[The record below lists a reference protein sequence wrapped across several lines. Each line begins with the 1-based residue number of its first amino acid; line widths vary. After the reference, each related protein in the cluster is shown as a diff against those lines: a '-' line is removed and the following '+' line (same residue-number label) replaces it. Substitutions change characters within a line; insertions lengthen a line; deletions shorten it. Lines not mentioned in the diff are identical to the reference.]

1 MQKSNFEF
9 LKGVN
14 DFLFAIARAA
24 ERNYPDDPNTTLV
37 KLRIFGEATAKHLA
51 KLLDIEVP
59 ENQHELLRE
68 LGKIP
73 FVDDSILNVFH
84 KLRKI
89 GNQAVH
95 EYHDDLQ
102 DAEMCLRFAFRLAV
116 WYYRLVTKNYDFPVP
131 QFVLPSSDSGEQ
143 FEQEVLSLKHELALA
158 RQSES
163 QAKEQSKA
171 ELDAQQAK
179 LTALNGY
186 ISVLESKQE
195 ETHEQSQARISAL
208 EAKLK
213 EQETELSK
221 KTEVERKAYKKQI
234 IEEAKSRPLNLSE
247 DETRYLIDNQLRKAG
262 WDADTKKLNFAN
274 GTRPQVGRNIAI
286 AEWPTGKDETGKTG
300 FADYV
305 LFVGLKPMGVIEAK
319 KNNKDVSAK
328 LTEAYRYSKYF
339 DNDFLR
345 SELQQAA
352 NGQDELDQVAE
363 ALPTYLPSWADSH
376 GSSTLKMQEFKIP
389 FCFSANGRGYKAAAK
404 TKSGIWYRDV
414 RHATN
419 MPKALPEWHRPEEL
433 VAKLESDDQL
443 TNNWFSRNADMS
455 DLGLRYYQEEAVQ
468 ASEQAIVNGQ
478 QDILLAMATGTGKTR
493 TAIALMYRLIQSQ
506 RFKRVLFLVDR
517 TSLGKQ
523 ALDSFE
529 DTNINGDTF
538 NSIFNVKGL
547 TDRFPEDS
555 TKIHVA
561 TVQSLVKRTLQ
572 SDEVMPVG
580 RYDCIIVDEAH
591 RGYILDKE
599 QTEGEEKFRSEQDF
613 ISSYRRIIDHFDAV
627 KIALTATPALH
638 TIDIFGGEQKKPV
651 YRYSYR
657 KAVIDGYLTDQEPPI
672 RIITKLSE
680 SGLYLSQGSEVQR
693 LSNQGEL
700 INDTLDDE
708 QGFEVADFNRA
719 LIASNFNKVV
729 CEELVNHIDPTSPQK
744 TLVFCVNNTHA
755 DSVVEELRTAFKAK
769 YPQLEHDAIIKIT
782 GDSDKDSTKV
792 QSMITRFKKERL
804 PNIVVT
810 VDLLTT
816 GIDIPSICNLVFMR
830 KVRSRI
836 LYEQMK
842 GRATRL
848 CPAAGKTSFKIFDAV
863 DLYSTLQSVDTMRP
877 VVVRPKVELQ
887 TLVNEITDSETY
899 KAIEADGRSFAEHSH
914 EQLVAKLQRISSHAE
929 FSRLKS
935 REIDSQ
941 IKRFDELCQDS
952 AGCNFASLAKTL
964 KQKGPK
970 WSAEVFNKVTNMVGR
985 LEQLKQEINDLRDMP
1000 IFTDVDDS
1008 LLRVETVYG
1017 EHETAQDFLEAFDA
1031 LVDKSSNQQEALDV
1045 VINRPRGLTRKGL
1058 LELQEWFDAQNFNEP
1073 TLKKA
1078 WKETKNQ
1085 DVAARLIGHIRQ
1097 AAIGDA
1103 LLPFEDRVDQ
1113 ALEKIKAQKE
1123 WSDEQF
1129 NWLDRLASSI
1139 KDKVVLDDDTFKTGN
1154 YKRKGGKR
1162 KLMNIFNDELDSILT
1177 QFNEFM
1183 WDEPA

>member
-1 MQKSNFEF
+1 MKKSNFEF

-14 DFLFAIARAA
+14 DFMFTIARAA
-24 ERNYPDDPNTTLV
+24 EKNYPDDPNTTLV
-37 KLRIFGEATAKHLA
+37 KARIFGEATAKHLA
-51 KLLDIEVP
+51 KLLDIEAP
-59 ENQHELLRE
+59 DNQHDLLRE

-73 FVDDSILNVFH
+73 FVDDSILSVFH

-102 DAEMCLRFAFRLAV
+102 DAEMCLRLVFRLAV
-116 WYYRLVTKNYDFPVP
+116 WYYRLVTKQYDFAAP
-131 QFVLPSSDSGEQ
+131 QFNLPSAENSEQ
-143 FEQEVLSLKHELALA
+143 FEQELLSLKEALAEA
-158 RQSES
+158 RQSET
-163 QAKEQSKA
+163 QTKA
-171 ELDAQQAK
+171 EVAAQNAK

-195 ETHEQSQARISAL
+195 ETTEQTEDRIKALQAQ
-208 EAKLK
+208 LK
-213 EQETELSK
+213 EKDAELAK

-234 IEEAKSRPLNLSE
+234 KEQAASRSLDLSE
-247 DETRYLIDNQLRKAG
+247 NETRYLVDNQLRKAG
-262 WDADTKKLNFAN
+262 WDADSQTLKFSN
-274 GTRPQVGRNIAI
+274 GTRPQIGRNIAI
-286 AEWPTGKDETGKTG
+286 AEWPTGEDETGKTG

-305 LFVGLKPMGVIEAK
+305 LFVGLKAIGVIEAK
-319 KNNKDVSAK
+319 KANTDVAAK
-328 LTEAYRYSKYF
+328 LSEAYRYSKYF

-352 NGQDELDQVAE
+352 NDQGTVDLIAEL
-363 ALPTYLPSWADSH
+363 LPTYLSTWSEPS
-376 GSSTLKMQEFKIP
+376 GKEPYKIP
-389 FCFSANGRGYKAAAK
+389 FCFSANGRSYKAAVK

-414 RHATN
+414 RHGTN

-443 TNNWFSRNADMS
+443 NNNWFSRNADMS

-468 ASEQAIVNGQ
+468 ATEQAIINGQ

-517 TSLGKQ
+517 TSQGKQ

-529 DTNINGDTF
+529 DTNIKGDTF
-538 NSIFNVKGL
+538 NSIFNVQGL
-547 TDRFPEDS
+547 TERFPEDS

-580 RYDCIIVDEAH
+580 RYDCIIIDEAH

-599 QTEGEEKFRSEQDF
+599 QTEGEEKFRNELDF
-613 ISSYRRIIDHFDAV
+613 VSSYRRIIDHFDAV

-638 TIDIFGGEQKKPV
+638 TIQIFGGKQQKPT

-657 KAVIDGYLTDQEPPI
+657 KAVIDGFLTDQEPPI

-680 SGLYLSQGSEVQR
+680 DGVYLSQGSEVQR

-700 INDTLDDE
+700 INDTLNDE

-729 CEELVNHIDPTSPQK
+729 CEELVNYIDPTSPQK

-755 DSVVEELRTAFKAK
+755 DAVVEELRTAFKAK
-769 YPQLEHDAIIKIT
+769 HPQLEHDAIIKIT
-782 GDSDKDSTKV
+782 GDSDKDSKKV
-792 QSMITRFKKERL
+792 QTMITRFNKERL

-848 CPAAGKTSFKIFDAV
+848 CPQVGKTSFKIFDAV

-887 TLVNEITDSETY
+887 TLVNEITDSQTY
-899 KAIEADGRSFAEHSH
+899 KVKEADGRSFAEHSH
-914 EQLVAKLQRISSHAE
+914 EQLIAKLQRITSHAQ
-929 FSRLKS
+929 FNRDKS
-935 REIDSQ
+935 REIEAHIQ
-941 IKRFDELCQDS
+941 RFDEICMNS
-952 AGCNFASLAKTL
+952 AGCDFAGLAKKL
-964 KQKGPK
+964 KEKGPQ
-970 WSAEVFNKVTNMVGR
+970 WSAEIFDKEPHLVGR
-985 LEQLKQEINDLRDMP
+985 LELLKQDINDLRAMP
-1000 IFTDVDDS
+1000 IFTDMEDKV
-1008 LLRVETVYG
+1008 VTVQTLYG
-1017 EHETAQDFLEAFDA
+1017 EHENAEDFLDAFDA
-1031 LVDKSSNQQEALDV
+1031 LVTGSANQQEALDII
-1045 VINRPRGLTRKGL
+1045 INRPRDLTRKGL
-1058 LELQEWFDAQNFNEP
+1058 LELQEWFDGQNFNEP
-1073 TLKKA
+1073 TLKTA

-1085 DVAARLIGHIRQ
+1085 DIAARLIGHIRR
-1097 AAIGDA
+1097 AAIGGA
-1103 LLPFEDRVDQ
+1103 LLPFEQRVDI
-1113 ALEKIKAQKE
+1113 ALDKIKSSKE
-1123 WSDEQF
+1123 WQPTQLK
-1129 NWLDRLASSI
+1129 WLDRIANSI
-1139 KDKVVLDDDTFKTGN
+1139 KEKVVLDDDTFKAGN
-1154 YKRKGGKR
+1154 YRTHGGKR
-1162 KLMNIFNDELDSILT
+1162 KLMKIFNDELDGILL

>member
-1 MQKSNFEF
+1 MARSNFEF

-14 DFLFAIARAA
+14 DFLYAIARAA
-24 ERNYPDDPNTTLV
+24 EKNYPDDPNTTLA
-37 KLRIFGEATAKHLA
+37 KLRIFGESTAKHLA
-51 KLLDIEVP
+51 KLLDIPIP
-59 ENQHELLRE
+59 ENQYDLLRE

-73 FVDDSILNVFH
+73 FVDDGILNVFH

-102 DAEMCLRFAFRLAV
+102 DAEMCLRFAFRIAV
-116 WYYRLVTKNYDFPVP
+116 WYYRLVTKQYDFPAP
-131 QFVLPSSDSGEQ
+131 EFVLPTSENNEQ
-143 FEQEVLSLKHELALA
+143 FEQEIASLKQELALA
-158 RQSES
+158 RQSEK

-171 ELDAQQAK
+171 EYEAQQAK
-179 LTALNGY
+179 LIALSGY
-186 ISVLESKQE
+186 ISVLESKQQ
-195 ETHEQSQARISAL
+195 ETQVQYQARIHAL

-213 EQETELSK
+213 EQEAELSK
-221 KTEVERKAYKKQI
+221 KTEAERKAYKKQI
-234 IEEAKSRPLNLSE
+234 IDEAKLRPLDLSE
-247 DETRYLIDNQLRKAG
+247 EETRYLIDTQLRKAG
-262 WDADTKKLNFAN
+262 WDADTKKLTFAN
-274 GTRPQVGRNIAI
+274 GTRPQVGRNMAI
-286 AEWPTGKDETGKTG
+286 AEWPTGKDETGRTG

-305 LFVGLKPMGVIEAK
+305 LFVGLKPVGVVEAK
-319 KNNKDVSAK
+319 KSNKDVSAK
-328 LTEAYRYSKYF
+328 LNEAYRYSKYF

-345 SELQQAA
+345 DQLQHAA
-352 NGQDELDQVAE
+352 NDDKEQKAVLDAIPLS
-363 ALPTYLPSWADSH
+363 LPTWADSS
-376 GSSTLKMQEFKIP
+376 GSERFKIP
-389 FCFSANGRGYKAAAK
+389 FCFSANGRGYRAAQK
-404 TKSGIWYRDV
+404 NKSGIWFRDV
-414 RHATN
+414 RHPTN

-433 VAKLESDDQL
+433 IAKLDSDDQL
-443 TNNWFSRNADMS
+443 NNKWFSKNADMS
-455 DLGLRYYQEEAVQ
+455 DLDLRYYQEEAVQ
-468 ASEQAIVNGQ
+468 ATEQAIINGE

-493 TAIALMYRLIQSQ
+493 TAIAIMYRLIQSQ

-529 DTNINGDTF
+529 DTSIKGDTF
-538 NSIFNVKGL
+538 NTIFNIQGL
-547 TDRFPEDS
+547 TERFPEDS

-561 TVQSLVKRTLQ
+561 TVQSLVNRTLK

-599 QTEGEEKFRSEQDF
+599 QTEGEEKFRSQLDF
-613 ISSYRRIIDHFDAV
+613 ISAYRRIIDHFDAV
-627 KIALTATPALH
+627 KIGLTATTAVH
-638 TIDIFGGEQKKPV
+638 TLDIFGGVKKAPV
-651 YRYSYR
+651 YRYLYR
-657 KAVIDGYLTDQEPPI
+657 EAVVDGYLCDQDPPL

-680 SGLYLSQGSEVQR
+680 GGVYYSQGTEVQR

-700 INDTLDDE
+700 ISDTLEDE

-729 CEELVNHIDPTSPQK
+729 CEELVNHIDPTSSQK

-755 DSVVEELRTAFKAK
+755 DTVVEELRTAFKAK

-782 GDSDKDSTKV
+782 GDSDKDATKV

-816 GIDIPSICNLVFMR
+816 GIDVPSIGNLVFMR

-848 CPAAGKTSFKIFDAV
+848 CPAVGKTAFKIFDAV
-863 DLYSTLQSVDTMRP
+863 DLYSTLESVDTMRP

-899 KAIEADGRSFAEHSH
+899 KVKEADGRSFAEHSH
-914 EQLVAKLQRISSHAE
+914 EQLIAKLQRIAKHAE
-929 FSRLKS
+929 FNRYKS
-935 REIDSQ
+935 KNIDSQ
-941 IKRFDELCQDS
+941 IKRLDELCLSS
-952 AGCNFASLAKTL
+952 AGCNFGNLANTL

-970 WSAEVFNKVTNMVGR
+970 WSAEVFNKVASMVGR

-1000 IFTDVDDS
+1000 IFTDVDDEV
-1008 LLRVETVYG
+1008 LRVETVYG

-1031 LVDKSSNQQEALDV
+1031 LVDRSINQQEALN
-1045 VINRPRGLTRKGL
+1045 VIVNRPRDLTRKGL

-1085 DVAARLIGHIRQ
+1085 DIAARLVGHIRR

-1103 LLPFEDRVDQ
+1103 LLPFEERVDL
-1113 ALEKIKAQKE
+1113 ALTKIKAQNA
-1123 WSDEQF
+1123 WSAEQL

-1139 KDKVVLDDDTFKTGN
+1139 KEKVVLDDDTFKTGN

-1162 KLMNIFNDELDSILT
+1162 KLERVFNDELDSVLT
-1177 QFNEFM
+1177 QFKEYM
-1183 WDEPA
+1183 WDAPA